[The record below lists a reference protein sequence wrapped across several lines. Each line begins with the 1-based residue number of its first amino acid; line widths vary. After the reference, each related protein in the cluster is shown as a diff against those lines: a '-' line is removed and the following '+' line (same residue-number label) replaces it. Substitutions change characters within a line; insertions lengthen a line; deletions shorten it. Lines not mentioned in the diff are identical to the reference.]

1 MASASTRECSGA
13 LVGGKPFRRD
23 CVDDLKVN
31 MLFQLQ
37 CFFAVDELPVL
48 LLRVVL
54 RQLLAQLTDITADAA

>member
-1 MASASTRECSGA
+1 M
-13 LVGGKPFRRD
+13 GGKPFRRD
-23 CVDDLKVN
+23 CVDDSKVN